1 MKTGLIG
8 FSAVKAPRLK
18 LISPEFVPVPPSGK
32 MSIGGNDGFN
42 SFWSTRSEIA
52 STAFYFSSPE
62 RPLGTKMQEAI

>member
-42 SFWSTRSEIA
+42 SF
-52 STAFYFSSPE
+52 
-62 RPLGTKMQEAI
+62 